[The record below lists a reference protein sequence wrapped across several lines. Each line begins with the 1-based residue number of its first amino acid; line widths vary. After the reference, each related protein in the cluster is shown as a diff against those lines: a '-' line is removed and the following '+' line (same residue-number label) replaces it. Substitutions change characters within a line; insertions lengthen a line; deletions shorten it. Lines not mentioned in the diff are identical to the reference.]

1 MLLRTKYPRFGTPMC
16 SIADAHRRSAVFDVH
31 MGPDHVLSAGG
42 DRRAVVRDSRTGVIV
57 AILGSHKKSVKC
69 VRPQPGAPNVIA
81 TSSRDGAAR
90 IFDLRTQAG
99 GGGQRGEGEEVAP
112 VTTLL
117 GIHHSTTRRKSE
129 ASVSALAFAHEREN
143 ILVTGGVADG
153 AVKFFDL
160 RSLRRRVARANGPL
174 EYCESF
180 FTFTFVCTNNK
191 LFFVFFVLAED
202 PSSREALSGN
212 FPPAQAVPSS
222 LPKVAPG

>member
-1 MLLRTKYPRFGTPMC
+1 MC

-160 RSLRRRVARANGPL
+160 RSLRRRVARAPTPL
-174 EYCESF
+174 VHICAPSASGTAADSRSVAWLTATADGECILVAYAHY
-180 FTFTFVCTNNK
+180 
-191 LFFVFFVLAED
+191 VL
-202 PSSREALSGN
+202 
-212 FPPAQAVPSS
+212 V
-222 LPKVAPG
+222 KY